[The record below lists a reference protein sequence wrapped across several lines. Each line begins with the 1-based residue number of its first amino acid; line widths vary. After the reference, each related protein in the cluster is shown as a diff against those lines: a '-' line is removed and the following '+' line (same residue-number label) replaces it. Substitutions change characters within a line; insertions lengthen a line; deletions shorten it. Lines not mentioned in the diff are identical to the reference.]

1 MATSEYNLGGI
12 ELRRR
17 PTQARS
23 AATFDHILETATL
36 VLEDVGWEGFTTNL
50 LAKRAGVGLQALYRY
65 FPNKLAVIAT
75 LTKGMIEDWGN
86 WFNALEERVET
97 ADVSQLWNEA
107 FDVFVDGVR
116 NTPGCVAI
124 RRAMSA
130 SPQLKALDQQDNA
143 LLSERL
149 KAILLRLN
157 PELDEEETLA
167 LCRVLIE
174 TVVAVVDLTFD
185 MPDERAEPLLRQCK
199 AMQGF
204 YLQEF
209 VSSSQKA

>member
-1 MATSEYNLGGI
+1 MTSSNDPQSDI

-17 PTQARS
+17 PTQERS
-23 AATFDHILETATL
+23 AATFDHILATATL

-75 LTKGMIEDWGN
+75 LTKAMIEDWGT
-86 WFNALEERVET
+86 WFDAIEAQAET
-97 ADVSQLWNEA
+97 GDVAQLWHDA

-130 SPQLKALDQQDNA
+130 SPQLKVLDQEDNA
-143 LLSERL
+143 LLSKRL
-149 KAILLRLN
+149 THLLLTRYPN
-157 PELDEEETLA
+157 LDEAETLA

-174 TVVAVVDLTFD
+174 SLLAIVDLTFD
-185 MPDERAEPLLRQCK
+185 MPEQQAEPLLRQCK
-199 AMQGF
+199 VMQSG
-204 YLQEF
+204 YLREF
-209 VSSSQKA
+209 VS